1 MDGSLENYTIVE
13 RLGEG
18 TSGKVLKGKC
28 KEDGKNVA
36 IKFISKQSLSSAA
49 KENLINEITA
59 LKKLK
64 HRFIVQMLDF
74 SYTETHVY
82 IVMEF
87 ANAGDLSTF
96 IKKRKK
102 LPENLA
108 RIFCQQLCAALLFM
122 RSYNISHMDL
132 KPSNLLLHRSS
143 PHLNP
148 VLKVADFGFAHNME
162 ESDDLGLRGSPLYMA
177 PEIFRKKSYSPKV
190 DLWSVGVILYEA
202 VFGSAPFSSQSLDE
216 LILKIKEETPIVIPR
231 DRKLSKECRKFL
243 SSCLQRDP
251 DQRINFEELKEH
263 PFLDLEDSIPTENTL
278 TRMLEYESM
287 GDLSEK
293 SGNKEA
299 VIENYQLALKLATT
313 LYYYGQDDE
322 ERRKYKVYLVKYRNK
337 LNEQTERYNSVTSR
351 VLGDSSQEQYLELRQ
366 LSRGTPGLSDGL
378 EILATA
384 RNYLLEGDIQQA
396 VDKYTAGISVLMP
409 LLQNEP
415 KGRRRELL
423 HLVVTSALDQAETLK
438 NSIEAESETMQ
449 KSGSSS
455 SGEKDKAS
463 CILQ

>member
-1 MDGSLENYTIVE
+1 
-13 RLGEG
+13 
-18 TSGKVLKGKC
+18 
-28 KEDGKNVA
+28 
-36 IKFISKQSLSSAA
+36 
-49 KENLINEITA
+49 
-59 LKKLK
+59 
-64 HRFIVQMLDF
+64 
-74 SYTETHVY
+74 
-82 IVMEF
+82 
-87 ANAGDLSTF
+87 
-96 IKKRKK
+96 
-102 LPENLA
+102 
-108 RIFCQQLCAALLFM
+108 
-122 RSYNISHMDL
+122 
-132 KPSNLLLHRSS
+132 
-143 PHLNP
+143 
-148 VLKVADFGFAHNME
+148 
-162 ESDDLGLRGSPLYMA
+162 
-177 PEIFRKKSYSPKV
+177 
-190 DLWSVGVILYEA
+190 VILYEA